1 MTTLELARFALYA
14 DLGVAFGLP
23 AAALLTRGPMESV
36 RPIITGAVLIGLPL
50 SLVAFLLTI
59 AQMAGTDLA
68 DLDWQLA
75 GEVTKSTSVGWAF
88 LARMGALGLAAA
100 FRLTNPRR
108 SGWQLALA
116 AIAMG
121 SLAWSGH
128 AAAGEGSLVF
138 PRLGAD
144 IVHQLSA
151 SVWLG
156 AILLFLAQLRTGSN
170 VPHESVEALKRF
182 AGVGSVLVALLA
194 LTGLSNL
201 WFLIPLDNW
210 RDVLSTSYGELLA
223 VKLGLFF
230 SMLLLAALNRFVM
243 VPGLASGS
251 RTERAQFRLRVSI
264 ALELCAIVAILAIV
278 ARLGMMDPTSG

>member
-59 AQMAGTDLA
+59 AQMVGTDLA

-88 LARMGALGLAAA
+88 LARMVALGLAAA
-100 FRLTNPRR
+100 FCLTNPRR

-116 AIAMG
+116 AAALG

-128 AAAGEGSLVF
+128 AAAVEGALVL

-156 AILLFLAQLRTGSN
+156 ALLLFLALLRPRSK
-170 VPHESVEALKRF
+170 VPHESVESLKRF

-194 LTGLSNL
+194 LTGLANL
-201 WFLIPLDNW
+201 WFLIPQNDW
-210 RDVLSTSYGELLA
+210 RGALSTSYGELLA
-223 VKLGLFF
+223 IKLGLFL

-243 VPGLASGS
+243 VPGFASGG
-251 RTERAQFRLRVSI
+251 RTKRTQFRLRFSI
-264 ALELCAIVAILAIV
+264 ALELCAVLAILAIV
-278 ARLGMMDPTSG
+278 ARLGLMDPASG